1 MKRTIQITALL
12 AICVSYSA
20 SAVELSCYEE
30 RGTRKHF
37 CINEKA
43 VTSNGDTRA
52 SPVYSGGPNG
62 VTNTGYI
69 LVTNC
74 AKNISTLQD
83 RQGVNF
89 SGGLS
94 SSTPALRSLS
104 EWVCDVEKPRK
115 NPKLRQF

>member
-1 MKRTIQITALL
+1 MKRALAIAALL
-12 AICVSYSA
+12 SVSAPLCAYA
-20 SAVELSCYEE
+20 AQLSCYEE
-30 RGTRKHF
+30 PGTRKHF

-43 VTSNGDTRA
+43 VTANGDTRA

-62 VTNTGYI
+62 VTDTGYI

-74 AKNISTLQD
+74 AKNVSTLQD

-94 SSTPALRSLS
+94 SSTPVLSSLS
-104 EWVCDVEKPRK
+104 EWVGDVEKPRK